1 MQHSPKAVKWTV
13 SLFLLHY
20 KYPSWNSNTET
31 WFGCSSTKHH
41 EKNSP
46 ASSSSLYIVGN
57 SLVTS
62 FHFFISHHAF
72 PGLQQ
77 LNGLSLA
84 RTIASLHRFCS
95 SWMGSSANHHVA
107 CLIWGGEGV
116 GKSPEEGGWGGEIK
130 KGKLS
135 SHCSLTDLRQL
146 PAACLPPDLF
156 SPLLVTTP
164 ALHVPCCCGGITQG
178 EKKIKED

>member
-1 MQHSPKAVKWTV
+1 MQHNPKAVKWTV

-41 EKNSP
+41 EKNSH

-57 SLVTS
+57 PLVTS

-116 GKSPEEGGWGGEIK
+116 GKSPEEGGGGGNKERK
-130 KGKLS
+130 TEFTL
-135 SHCSLTDLRQL
+135 LLNRPQAT
-146 PAACLPPDLF
+146 ACLPPDLF

-164 ALHVPCCCGGITQG
+164 TLHVLCCCGGITLG
-178 EKKIKED
+178 KKK